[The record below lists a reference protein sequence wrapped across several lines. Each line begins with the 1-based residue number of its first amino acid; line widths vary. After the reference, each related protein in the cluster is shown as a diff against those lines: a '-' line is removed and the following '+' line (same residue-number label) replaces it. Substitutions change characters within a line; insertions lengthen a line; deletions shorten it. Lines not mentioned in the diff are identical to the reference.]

1 MSSIKVNHLVKHFGD
16 IKAVDNLSITFEDW
30 KIYGLLGRNG
40 AGKTT
45 LLNIMTNR
53 IFADSGSVIVNNE
66 SVLHN
71 NTSLSNIYLM
81 GEKTYYPTSM
91 RVSEAFNWTKSF
103 YSFDSDYATILAEK
117 FQLNTKS
124 KIGKLSTGYTSIFK
138 IIIALAVDVDF
149 IIFDE
154 PVLGLDAY
162 HRDLFYKLLLKS
174 YADRPR
180 TFIISTHLIEEVSSI
195 IENVII
201 IDKGSIIRNESC
213 EELLKTGYT
222 ATGSVSNIDKFIA
235 GKNVI
240 DTDTFGNLKSAY
252 ILDSEIPPK
261 NVENIEITS
270 LDLQKLFIK
279 LTATGGNYES

>member
-1 MSSIKVNHLVKHFGD
+1 MSSIRAENLVKHFGD
-16 IKAVDNLSITFEDW
+16 IKAVNNLSVTFEEG

-45 LLNIMTNR
+45 LLNIITNR

-66 SVLHN
+66 NVIHD

-81 GEKTYYPTSM
+81 SEKTYYPTSM
-91 RVSEAFNWTKSF
+91 RVAEAFKWTNEF
-103 YSFDSDYATILAEK
+103 YSFDIDYANILAEK

-124 KIGKLSTGYTSIFK
+124 KISKLSTGYTSIFK
-138 IIIALAVDVDF
+138 IIISLAVDVDF
-149 IIFDE
+149 VIFDE

-222 ATGSVSNIDKFIA
+222 ATGSVSNIDEFIT

-240 DTDTFGNLKSAY
+240 DTSTIGNLKSAY

-261 NVENIEITS
+261 NLDNIEITK

-279 LTATGGNYES
+279 LTVTGGNYEA

>member
-1 MSSIKVNHLVKHFGD
+1 MYAP
-16 IKAVDNLSITFEDW
+16 AV
-30 KIYGLLGRNG
+30 
-40 AGKTT
+40 
-45 LLNIMTNR
+45 
-53 IFADSGSVIVNNE
+53 
-66 SVLHN
+66 
-71 NTSLSNIYLM
+71 
-81 GEKTYYPTSM
+81 
-91 RVSEAFNWTKSF
+91 
-103 YSFDSDYATILAEK
+103 
-117 FQLNTKS
+117 
-124 KIGKLSTGYTSIFK
+124 
-138 IIIALAVDVDF
+138 
-149 IIFDE
+149 IFDE

-213 EELLKTGYT
+213 EKLLKTGYT

-240 DTDTFGNLKSAY
+240 DTNTIGNLKSAY
-252 ILDSEIPPK
+252 ILDNEIPPK
-261 NVENIEITS
+261 NLDNIEITK

-279 LTATGGNYES
+279 LTVTGGNYES